1 MTKDNQDALKRIEND
16 NVPVTMQDIKDV
28 AEYADNMVNA
38 ISGAVSN
45 VATSIVELQH
55 IQADVELQCAQLDY
69 AIDSLMIKAQRDV
82 RIYEQSLPILD
93 KQFNT
98 CQARL
103 DRLVDKA
110 MDIVCEDISENAIAR
125 QEFVMKMIEVANSSL
140 NSLIA
145 KLIPNI

>member
-1 MTKDNQDALKRIEND
+1 MTTDNQDALKRIEND

-69 AIDSLMIKAQRDV
+69 AIDSLMIKVQRDV

>member
-1 MTKDNQDALKRIEND
+1 MTIDNQDALKRIEND
-16 NVPVTMQDIKDV
+16 NVPVTMQDVKDV

>member
-1 MTKDNQDALKRIEND
+1 METNNSNTLERIEDRNI
-16 NVPVTMQDIKDV
+16 PITMQDVTVI
-28 AEYADNMVNA
+28 AEYADNMVNNISCA
-38 ISGAVSN
+38 ISNIASS
-45 VATSIVELQH
+45 AVELRR
-55 IQADVELQCAQLDY
+55 ISADVELQCAQLDH
-69 AIDSLMIKAQRDV
+69 AIDCLMLKVQRDI

-103 DRLVDKA
+103 DRLIDKA
-110 MDIVCEDISENAIAR
+110 MDMVCEDLSEDSISR

-145 KLIPNI
+145 KLIPNT